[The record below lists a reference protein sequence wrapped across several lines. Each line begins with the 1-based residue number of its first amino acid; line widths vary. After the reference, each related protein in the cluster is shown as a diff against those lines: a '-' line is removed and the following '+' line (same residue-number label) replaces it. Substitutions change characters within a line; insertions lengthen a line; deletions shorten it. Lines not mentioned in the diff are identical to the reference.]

1 MSDDEEETFYES
13 FQTPFG
19 QSLSKIYPKQIHVQS
34 PDSSCYPSDGES
46 TVGDFSDNE
55 YDDVKSE
62 VLAHIE
68 VCEDTI
74 KYVKPAN
81 ILNLPYDGD
90 RTPTREREAILTV
103 KELQI
108 AAQKLNLCALLPQQ
122 AWRKQ

>member
-55 YDDVKSE
+55 YDDVESE
-62 VLAHIE
+62 VLDNIE
-68 VCEDTI
+68 VCEDPI

-90 RTPTREREAILTV
+90 KTPTRER
-103 KELQI
+103 
-108 AAQKLNLCALLPQQ
+108 
-122 AWRKQ
+122 